1 MYCGQCGKKVME
13 NMLYCP
19 FCGSPIVI
27 PEQDE
32 PAAEA
37 VKAQFAPAAAPES
50 EEIRQ
55 VSLFDDDFAR
65 EAPDE
70 SLEEDVREEE
80 EIPFE
85 PLRFSFDE
93 LVEPEADS
101 AAEEEISTGEE
112 SVSEQPAP
120 EPAEETPAPEL
131 APEPEQQVPV
141 SEPKI
146 RPEKRR
152 PEAGRKREAKTL
164 IPVKDVDVDNLFMDE
179 ESLEPEDEYDLDD
192 DDYDSGFDQEFA
204 DCMATLCGHA
214 DVIVP
219 NLSEAAFMLHKPYLA
234 AGEYNEQDIRDLLK
248 DLTGL
253 GAKIAVLTG
262 VSLEKGKLGVM
273 GYDSVRD
280 EYFSYYTKHLPVS
293 FHGTGDVFAS
303 TCVGAIALEKPLL
316 EALSIAADYTVDC
329 IQKTVDDPKPN
340 WYGVNFE
347 QALAGLIKRLNP

>member
-1 MYCGQCGKKVME
+1 MKRVLSVQDISCVGKCSLTVALPIISAMGVETAVVPTAVLSTHTAFKNFTFHDLTNQIEPIAQHWKQEKIGFDAIYTGYLGSFEQIRLVTDFIRDFRTPE
-13 NMLYCP
+13 NVVFVDPAMADNGKLYP
-19 FCGSPIVI
+19 
-27 PEQDE
+27 
-32 PAAEA
+32 
-37 VKAQFAPAAAPES
+37 
-50 EEIRQ
+50 
-55 VSLFDDDFAR
+55 
-65 EAPDE
+65 
-70 SLEEDVREEE
+70 
-80 EIPFE
+80 
-85 PLRFSFDE
+85 
-93 LVEPEADS
+93 
-101 AAEEEISTGEE
+101 
-112 SVSEQPAP
+112 
-120 EPAEETPAPEL
+120 
-131 APEPEQQVPV
+131 
-141 SEPKI
+141 
-146 RPEKRR
+146 
-152 PEAGRKREAKTL
+152 
-164 IPVKDVDVDNLFMDE
+164 
-179 ESLEPEDEYDLDD
+179 
-192 DDYDSGFDQEFA
+192 GFDQEFA